1 MQRLSNLNEI
11 KPLAKSAQIHYIK
24 GDATKP
30 LITEGEYSV
39 ICHCCNTLGAWG
51 AGFVLALSKRF
62 PKVKEHY
69 LSLIKSIKPDE
80 RLGKVGFVKTNKN
93 IVVANILGQDRI
105 YRSADGK
112 IPLNYEAL
120 REGFKNVYDKFI
132 DYKNIP
138 FTIHMPR
145 IGCGLAGG
153 KWEIVEDIIK
163 KKITKKGV
171 EVYVYDYNEI
181 K

>member
-1 MQRLSNLNEI
+1 MQLLNNLKEI
-11 KPLAKSAQIHYIK
+11 KPLTKSVQIHYIK
-24 GDATKP
+24 GDAINP
-30 LITEGEYSV
+30 LINKGEYSV

-69 LSLIKSIKPDE
+69 LSLIKSINSGE

-93 IVVANILGQDRI
+93 IVVANILAQDRI
-105 YRSADGK
+105 YRSVDGK
-112 IPLNYEAL
+112 IPLNYDAL
-120 REGFKNVYDKFI
+120 REGFRNVYNKFI
-132 DYKNIP
+132 GYKDIP

-153 KWEIVEDIIK
+153 DWNIVENIIK
-163 KKITKKGV
+163 DEFIKNGID
-171 EVYVYDYNEI
+171 VYVYDF
-181 K
+181 

>member
-1 MQRLSNLNEI
+1 MQRLSNLNKI

-39 ICHCCNTLGAWG
+39 ICHCCNTLGAG
-51 AGFVLALSKRF
+51 AAGFVLALSKRF

-163 KKITKKGV
+163 DEFTKKGV

>member
-1 MQRLSNLNEI
+1 MQLLNNLKEI
-11 KPLAKSAQIHYIK
+11 KPLTKSVQIHYIK
-24 GDATKP
+24 GDATNP
-30 LITEGEYSV
+30 LINKGEYSV

-69 LSLIKSIKPDE
+69 LSLIKSINSGE

-93 IVVANILGQDRI
+93 IVVANILAQDRI
-105 YRSADGK
+105 YRSVDGK
-112 IPLNYEAL
+112 IPLNYDAL
-120 REGFKNVYDKFI
+120 REVFRNVYNKFI
-132 DYKNIP
+132 GYKDIP

-153 KWEIVEDIIK
+153 DWNIVENIIK
-163 KKITKKGV
+163 DEFIKNGID
-171 EVYVYDYNEI
+171 VYVYDF
-181 K
+181 

>member
-11 KPLAKSAQIHYIK
+11 KPLTKSAQIHYIK

-30 LITEGEYSV
+30 LIIEGEYSV
-39 ICHCCNTLGAWG
+39 ICHCCNTLGVWG
-51 AGFVLALSKRF
+51 AGFVLSLSKRF

-69 LSLIKSIKPDE
+69 LSLIKSINPNE

-112 IPLNYEAL
+112 IPLNYDAL
-120 REGFKNVYDKFI
+120 REGFRNVYDKFI
-132 DYKNIP
+132 GYKDTP

-153 KWEIVEDIIK
+153 KWEIVESIIK
-163 KKITKKGV
+163 DEFVKKGID
-171 EVYVYDYNEI
+171 VYVYDYNEI

>member
-11 KPLAKSAQIHYIK
+11 KPLAKSVQIHYIK
-24 GDATKP
+24 GDATNP
-30 LITEGEYSV
+30 LINKGEYSV

-69 LSLIKSIKPDE
+69 LSLIKSINSGE

-93 IVVANILGQDRI
+93 IVVANILAQDRI
-105 YRSADGK
+105 YRSVDGK
-112 IPLNYEAL
+112 IPLNYDAL
-120 REGFKNVYDKFI
+120 REGFRNVYNKFI
-132 DYKNIP
+132 GYKDIP

-153 KWEIVEDIIK
+153 DWNIVENIIK
-163 KKITKKGV
+163 DEFIKNGID
-171 EVYVYDYNEI
+171 VYVYDF
-181 K
+181 

>member
-1 MQRLSNLNEI
+1 MQLLNNLKEI
-11 KPLAKSAQIHYIK
+11 KPLTKSVQIHYIK
-24 GDATKP
+24 GDATNP
-30 LITEGEYSV
+30 LINKGEYSV

-69 LSLIKSIKPDE
+69 LSLIKSINSGE

-93 IVVANILGQDRI
+93 IVVANILAQDRI
-105 YRSADGK
+105 YRSVDGK
-112 IPLNYEAL
+112 IPLNYDAL
-120 REGFKNVYDKFI
+120 REGFRNVYNKFI
-132 DYKNIP
+132 GYKDIP

-153 KWEIVEDIIK
+153 DWNIVEKIIK
-163 KKITKKGV
+163 DEFIKNGID
-171 EVYVYDYNEI
+171 VYVYDF
-181 K
+181 

>member
-1 MQRLSNLNEI
+1 MQLLNNLKEI
-11 KPLAKSAQIHYIK
+11 KPLTKSVQIHYIK
-24 GDATKP
+24 GDATNP
-30 LITEGEYSV
+30 LINKGEYSV

-69 LSLIKSIKPDE
+69 LSLIKSINSGE

-93 IVVANILGQDRI
+93 IVVANILAQDRI
-105 YRSADGK
+105 YRSVDGK
-112 IPLNYEAL
+112 IPLNYDAL
-120 REGFKNVYDKFI
+120 REGFRNVYNKFI
-132 DYKNIP
+132 GYKDIP

-153 KWEIVEDIIK
+153 DWNIVENIIK
-163 KKITKKGV
+163 DEFIKNGID
-171 EVYVYDYNEI
+171 VYVYDF
-181 K
+181 

>member
-39 ICHCCNTLGAWG
+39 ICHCGNTLGAWG

-62 PKVKEHY
+62 PKVKERY

-93 IVVANILGQDRI
+93 IVVGNILGQDRI

-163 KKITKKGV
+163 DEFTKKGI
-171 EVYVYDYNEI
+171 EVYVYDYYA
-181 K
+181 